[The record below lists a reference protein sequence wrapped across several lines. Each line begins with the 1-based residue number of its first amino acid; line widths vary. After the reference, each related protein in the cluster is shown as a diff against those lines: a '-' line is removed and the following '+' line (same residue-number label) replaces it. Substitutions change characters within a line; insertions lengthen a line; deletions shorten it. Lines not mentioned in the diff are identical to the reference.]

1 MNLFIYAKELKG
13 ATNRLRW
20 QVESSLPG
28 NLPETFNSV
37 THLSRRLCRPYAR
50 RRETIGV
57 LFAADRQDL
66 ANLLSIRDLLDDVR
80 IILVLPDD
88 KKETVSAGHRL
99 RPRYISYA
107 GGNFEDVAAVLNK
120 MQERSLM
127 NEKSQRQGVE
137 YGQ

>member
-1 MNLFIYAKELKG
+1 MNFFIYSSKSKG
-13 ATNRLRW
+13 VTNRLLW
-20 QVESSLPG
+20 QVESYMQG
-28 NLPETFNSV
+28 NATETFNSV
-37 THLSRRLCRPYAR
+37 AHLSRRLCRPHVR
-50 RRETIGV
+50 RGETIGV

-66 ANLLSIRDLLDDVR
+66 ANLLSIQDLLDDVR

-120 MQERSLM
+120 MMQRSLM
-127 NEKSQRQGVE
+127 NKDSKQQGV
-137 YGQ
+137 

>member
-1 MNLFIYAKELKG
+1 M
-13 ATNRLRW
+13 R
-20 QVESSLPG
+20 G
-28 NLPETFNSV
+28 NTTETFNSV
-37 THLSRRLCRPYAR
+37 AHLSRRLCRLYAR
-50 RRETIGV
+50 RGETIGV

-66 ANLLSIRDLLDDVR
+66 ANLLSIQDLLDDVR

-120 MQERSLM
+120 MMQRSLM
-127 NEKSQRQGVE
+127 NKNSKQQGV
-137 YGQ
+137 

>member
-1 MNLFIYAKELKG
+1 MNLFIYSRKKKRAP
-13 ATNRLRW
+13 NRLRW
-20 QVESSLPG
+20 QVESCMQG
-28 NLPETFNSV
+28 NATETFNSV
-37 THLSRRLCRPYAR
+37 AHLSRRLCLPHVR
-50 RRETIGV
+50 RGETIGV

-127 NEKSQRQGVE
+127 NKRSQQQGVE
-137 YGQ
+137 HG